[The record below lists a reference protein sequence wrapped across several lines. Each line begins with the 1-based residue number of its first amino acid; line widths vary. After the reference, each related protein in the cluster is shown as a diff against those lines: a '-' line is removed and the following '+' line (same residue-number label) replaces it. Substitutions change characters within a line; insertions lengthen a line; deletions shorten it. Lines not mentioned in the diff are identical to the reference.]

1 MLRAIQLSTQHVPL
15 SKLSGWNVVM
25 PTIKHSSM
33 LFSTLTTS
41 LLIFNNGLLA
51 ADGEYAESIQASDE
65 TVDTISVTASR
76 IARGTKE
83 VPAAISVIDAKRI
96 DAEQMQNIKD
106 AIRGTPGVLIESKSG
121 GYDSRL
127 IIRGAGQKANY
138 GVREIM
144 VIRDGVPMTDPD
156 SFSRFDFIDT
166 QDIERIE
173 ITKGP
178 GSLYGSGSS
187 GGTIQ
192 IISKS
197 VFDVDGNRVKLGI
210 GNEGQ
215 ENLHFRY
222 SQDINDSNSV
232 LLTGS
237 HRASDNSW
245 RDWNRFDTQ
254 QLSLKHGLMLD
265 SGATLETELSYSQAD
280 LQLPAK
286 LTDSEFQTYRNS
298 GEQHNT
304 SSQWQNSGR
313 YSTIWF
319 FNSRYEQEFGNLT
332 FKPRFYFNRWD
343 HFHPVTGAI
352 NDNPGT
358 NVFGTDLEF
367 AYNHNL
373 MGESTLVGGVTA
385 RLDKTENSKK
395 YQYADVDTVWV
406 DPDGPFG
413 PSGFVNQIVRTNSDR
428 KGALLSTEDASNS
441 LFGLFL
447 QETVRPTDRLTI
459 DAGFRYDRMNFDID
473 QTEYGEYS
481 WSTGSYDMFGAPVFT
496 NTDTSFDLFSPK
508 LGATYALN
516 NIYSVYG
523 MVAQSGQVPSESE
536 IQSNPNLDAATARN
550 IEVGLK
556 ARAKEWNLDLSF
568 YRTTV
573 TDEIVSVLQGGTTE
587 FQNAGETLK
596 NGFELSGNLALGKHL
611 WLGVSYAYSDYQFE
625 DFKEV
630 VGYGSSKTVVDRSG
644 NQTPFVP
651 RHQYSLS
658 LDYNHPSGFMAR
670 IQADT
675 WGEYYMDNANTEKY
689 DGYSFLTSLM
699 LGYETGPHKVSLN
712 VDNLFDKRYA
722 TEVTKDT
729 QGDKSYSAGSPR
741 TAMLNYTY
749 SF

>member
-1 MLRAIQLSTQHVPL
+1 MCINKNYSVIKAALTASLMVSAI
-15 SKLSGWNVVM
+15 N
-25 PTIKHSSM
+25 SS
-33 LFSTLTTS
+33 
-41 LLIFNNGLLA
+41 A
-51 ADGEYAESIQASDE
+51 ADAESVKSNDE
-65 TVDTISVTASR
+65 GGDSLDTISVTASR

-83 VPAAISVIDAKRI
+83 VPAAISVIDSKRI
-96 DAEQMQNIKD
+96 DAEQMNNIKD
-106 AIRGTPGVLIESKSG
+106 AIKGTPGVLIESKNG

-197 VFDVDGNRVKLGI
+197 VFDVDGNRVKLGV
-210 GNEGQ
+210 GEDGQ
-215 ENLHFRY
+215 QNLHFRY
-222 SQDINDSNSV
+222 SQELNDSNSI

-237 HRASDNSW
+237 HRAADNSW
-245 RDWNRFDTQ
+245 RDWNEFDTQ

-280 LQLPAK
+280 LQLPGS
-286 LTDSEFQTYRNS
+286 LTESEFETYRS
-298 GEQHNT
+298 TGEQHNT
-304 SSQWQNSGR
+304 SSQWQHSGR

-319 FNSRYEQEFGNLT
+319 FNTRYEQEFGDLT
-332 FKPRFYFNRWD
+332 FKPRFYFNSWD
-343 HFHPVTGAI
+343 HYHPVTGAI

-367 AYNHNL
+367 AYKHNL
-373 MGESTLVGGVTA
+373 LGASTLVGGVTA
-385 RLDKTENSKK
+385 RLDRTDEAKK
-395 YQYADVDTVWV
+395 YRYADISTIVY
-406 DPDGPFG
+406 DPPGP
-413 PSGFVNQIVRTNSDR
+413 PPPVNQIVQTLSDR
-428 KGALLSTEDASNS
+428 KGSLLSQEEAANT

-447 QETVRPTDRLTI
+447 QETIRPTDKLTI
-459 DAGFRYDRMNFDID
+459 DAGFRFDRMNFDI
-473 QTEYGEYS
+473 TEVAYGEYNWGTKS
-481 WSTGSYDMFGAPVFT
+481 YTTFGSPVT
-496 NTDTSFDLFSPK
+496 TKTDTTFDLYSPK

-516 NIYSVYG
+516 NTYSIYG
-523 MVAQSGQVPSESE
+523 MVAQSGQVPSEAE
-536 IQSNPNLDAATARN
+536 IQDNASLDAAIATN
-550 IEVGLK
+550 VEIGLK
-556 ARAKEWNLDLSF
+556 ARAKEWSFDLSL

-573 TDEIVSVLQGGTTE
+573 TDEIVSVLQSGNQSE

-596 NGFELSGNLALGKHL
+596 KGFEVSSRVALGKYFT
-611 WLGVSYAYSDYQFE
+611 LGANYAYSDYKYQ
-625 DFKEV
+625 DFQELV
-630 VGYGSSKTVVDRSG
+630 RTGATLNAVDRSG

-651 RHQYSLS
+651 NHQYSLS
-658 LDYNHPSGFMAR
+658 LDYEHPSGFMAR

-675 WGEYYMDNANTEKY
+675 WGSYYMDSANTEKY
-689 DGYSFLTSLM
+689 DGYDFLTSLM
-699 LGYETGPHKVSLN
+699 LGYASGPHKVSLN

-722 TEVTKDT
+722 TEVKKDT
-729 QGDKSYSAGSPR
+729 SGTKSYSAGSPR
-741 TAMLNYTY
+741 SAMLNYTY

>member
-1 MLRAIQLSTQHVPL
+1 MNINKKSSVIKASITASLMV
-15 SKLSGWNVVM
+15 SGA
-25 PTIKHSSM
+25 HS
-33 LFSTLTTS
+33 F
-41 LLIFNNGLLA
+41 A
-51 ADGEYAESIQASDE
+51 ADTESDKGNDS
-65 TVDTISVTASR
+65 VDTISVTASR
-76 IARGTKE
+76 IARGTKD
-83 VPAAISVIDAKRI
+83 VPAAINVIDSKRI
-96 DAEQMQNIKD
+96 DAEQMNNIKD
-106 AIRGTPGVLIESKSG
+106 AIRGTPGVLIESKNG

-197 VFDVDGNRVKLGI
+197 VFDVDGNRVKVGV
-210 GNEGQ
+210 GEDGK

-222 SQDINDSNSV
+222 SQELNDSNSI

-237 HRASDNSW
+237 HRAADNSW
-245 RDWNRFDTQ
+245 RDWNNFDTQ

-280 LQLPAK
+280 MQLPSS
-286 LTDSEFQTYRNS
+286 LTESEFETYRS
-298 GEQHNT
+298 TGEQRNT
-304 SSQWQNSGR
+304 SSQWQHSGR

-319 FNSRYEQEFGNLT
+319 FNSRYEQEFGDLT
-332 FKPRFYFNRWD
+332 FKPRFYFNSWD
-343 HFHPVTGAI
+343 HYHPVTGAI

-367 AYNHNL
+367 AYKHNL
-373 MGESTLVGGVTA
+373 LGASTLVGGVTA
-385 RLDKTENSKK
+385 RLDKTDEAKK
-395 YQYADVDTVWV
+395 YRYADISTVV
-406 DPDGPFG
+406 YDPPGP
-413 PSGFVNQIVRTNSDR
+413 PPPVNQIVRTLSDR
-428 KGALLSTEDASNS
+428 SGSLLSQENAANT

-447 QETVRPTDRLTI
+447 QETVRPTDKLTI
-459 DAGFRYDRMNFDID
+459 DAGFRFDRMNFDI
-473 QTEYGEYS
+473 EEIAYGEYN
-481 WSTGSYDMFGAPVFT
+481 WGTKSYTTFGAPVT
-496 NTDTSFDLFSPK
+496 TKTDTTFDLFSPK
-508 LGATYALN
+508 LGATYALSN
-516 NIYSVYG
+516 TYSVYG
-523 MVAQSGQVPSESE
+523 MVAQSGQVPSEAE
-536 IQSNPNLDAATARN
+536 IQSNASLEAALATN
-550 IEVGLK
+550 VEIGLK
-556 ARAKEWNLDLSF
+556 ARAREWSVDLSL

-573 TDEIVSVLQGGTTE
+573 TDEIVSVLQSGNQSE

-596 NGFELSGNLALGKHL
+596 KGFELSSRVALGRYF
-611 WLGVSYAYSDYQFE
+611 WLGANYAYSDYKYVDYQE
-625 DFKEV
+625 LV
-630 VGYGSSKTVVDRSG
+630 RTGATLNSVDRSG

-651 RHQYSLS
+651 NHQYSLS
-658 LDYNHPSGFMAR
+658 LDYDHPSGFKAR

-675 WGEYYMDNANTEKY
+675 WGSYYMDSANTERY
-689 DGYSFLTSLM
+689 DGYDFLTSLM
-699 LGYETGPHKVSLN
+699 LGYESGPHKVSLN

-722 TEVTKDT
+722 TEVKKDT
-729 QGDKSYSAGSPR
+729 SGVKTYSAGSPR
-741 TAMLNYTY
+741 SAMLNYTY

>member
-1 MLRAIQLSTQHVPL
+1 MASNKFSSTWLSTVTFGL
-15 SKLSGWNVVM
+15 V
-25 PTIKHSSM
+25 
-33 LFSTLTTS
+33 LFSNALT
-41 LLIFNNGLLA
+41 A
-51 ADGEYAESIQASDE
+51 ADPSSEQGETVSDDA
-65 TVDTISVTASR
+65 VDTISVTASR

-83 VPAAISVIDAKRI
+83 VPAAINVIDSKRI

-106 AIRGTPGVLIESKSG
+106 AIRGTPGVLIESKNG

-144 VIRDGVPMTDPD
+144 VLRDGVPMTDPD

-210 GNEGQ
+210 GEDGRQ
-215 ENLHFRY
+215 NLHFRY
-222 SQDINDSNSV
+222 SQELDDSNSV

-237 HRASDNSW
+237 HRAAENTW
-245 RDWNRFDTQ
+245 RDWNEFDTQ

-280 LQLPAK
+280 LQLPGS
-286 LTDSEFQTYRNS
+286 LTESEFATYRS
-298 GEQHNT
+298 TGEQHNT
-304 SSQWQNSGR
+304 SSQWQHSGR

-319 FNSRYEQEFGNLT
+319 FNTRYEQEFGDLL
-332 FKPRFYFNRWD
+332 FKPRFYFNSWD
-343 HFHPVTGAI
+343 HYHPVTGAI

-358 NVFGTDLEF
+358 NVFGTDLEL
-367 AYNHNL
+367 AYNHRL
-373 MGESTLVGGVTA
+373 LGESTLVGGVTA
-385 RLDKTENSKK
+385 RLDKTDGAKK
-395 YQYADVDTVWV
+395 YQYADVSTVVYDPPGPAPAV
-406 DPDGPFG
+406 D
-413 PSGFVNQIVRTNSDR
+413 QIVRTLSDR
-428 KGALLSTEDASNS
+428 KGALLSTEDAANT

-459 DAGFRYDRMNFDID
+459 DAGFRFDRMNFDI
-473 QTEYGEYS
+473 EEIAYGEYN
-481 WSTGSYDMFGAPVFT
+481 WSTKSYTTFGAPVT
-496 NTDTSFDLFSPK
+496 TKTDTTFDLFSPK

-516 NIYSVYG
+516 KTYSVYG

-536 IQSNPNLDAATARN
+536 IQSNANLDAATARN
-550 IEVGLK
+550 VEVGLK
-556 ARAKEWNLDLSF
+556 ARAKDWNLDLSL

-573 TDEIVSVLQGGTTE
+573 TDEIVSVLQGGVTE

-596 NGFELSGNLALGKHL
+596 KGFELSGGVALGRHF
-611 WLGVSYAYSDYQFE
+611 WLGVNYAYSDYRFE
-625 DFKEV
+625 DFNEI
-630 VGYGSSKTVVDRSG
+630 VGFGPFKTSVDRSG

-651 RHQYSLS
+651 NHQYSLS
-658 LDYNHPSGFMAR
+658 LDYDHPSGFKAR

-675 WGEYYMDNANTEKY
+675 WGSYYMDNANTEKY
-689 DGYSFLTSLM
+689 GGYDFVTSLM

-722 TEVTKDT
+722 TEVKKDT
-729 QGDKSYSAGSPR
+729 SGNKTYSAASPR
-741 TAMLNYTY
+741 AAMLNYTY

>member
-1 MLRAIQLSTQHVPL
+1 MHLNKYNSVF
-15 SKLSGWNVVM
+15 K
-25 PTIKHSSM
+25 
-33 LFSTLTTS
+33 STLASSFIIFSHS
-41 LLIFNNGLLA
+41 LFA
-51 ADGEYAESIQASDE
+51 ADTQSGDADPVSDE
-65 TVDTISVTASR
+65 AIDTISVTASR

-83 VPAAISVIDAKRI
+83 VPAAINVIDSKRI

-106 AIRGTPGVLIESKSG
+106 AIRGTPGVLIESKNG

-210 GNEGQ
+210 GEDGQ

-222 SQDINDSNSV
+222 SQELNDSNSV

-245 RDWNRFDTQ
+245 RDWNNFDTQ

-280 LQLPAK
+280 LQLPGS
-286 LTDSEFQTYRNS
+286 LTEAEFETYRNT

-304 SSQWQNSGR
+304 SSQWQHSGR

-319 FNSRYEQEFGNLT
+319 FNTRYEQEFGDLV
-332 FKPRFYFNRWD
+332 FKPRFYFNSWD
-343 HFHPVTGAI
+343 HYHPVTGAI

-367 AYNHNL
+367 AYSHNL
-373 MGESTLVGGVTA
+373 LGDSTLVGGVTA
-385 RLDKTENSKK
+385 RLDKTDGSKK
-395 YQYADVDTVWV
+395 YEYADVDTVFV

-413 PSGFVNQIVRTNSDR
+413 PSGFVNQIVRTLSDR
-428 KGALLSTEDASNS
+428 KGALLSTEDSANT

-459 DAGFRYDRMNFDID
+459 DAGFRFDRMNFDI
-473 QTEYGEYS
+473 EEIAYGEYD
-481 WSTGSYDMFGAPVFT
+481 WSTKSYATFGAPVT
-496 NTDTSFDLFSPK
+496 TKTDTTFDLFSPK

-516 NIYSVYG
+516 KTYSVYG

-536 IQSNPNLDAATARN
+536 IQSNSNLDAATARN
-550 IEVGLK
+550 VEVGMK
-556 ARAKEWNLDLSF
+556 ARAKDWNLDLSL

-573 TDEIVSVLQGGTTE
+573 TDEIVSVLQGGITE

-596 NGFELSGNLALGKHL
+596 KGFELSGNVALGQHF
-611 WLGVSYAYSDYQFE
+611 WLGVNYAYSDYRFQ
-625 DFKEV
+625 DFKEI
-630 VGYGSSKTVVDRSG
+630 VGWGAAKTEIDRSG
-644 NQTPFVP
+644 NQT
-651 RHQYSLS
+651 
-658 LDYNHPSGFMAR
+658 
-670 IQADT
+670 
-675 WGEYYMDNANTEKY
+675 
-689 DGYSFLTSLM
+689 
-699 LGYETGPHKVSLN
+699 
-712 VDNLFDKRYA
+712 
-722 TEVTKDT
+722 
-729 QGDKSYSAGSPR
+729 
-741 TAMLNYTY
+741 
-749 SF
+749 

>member
-1 MLRAIQLSTQHVPL
+1 MHISKNFSAINAALALSLMV
-15 SKLSGWNVVM
+15 SGVN
-25 PTIKHSSM
+25 S
-33 LFSTLTTS
+33 
-41 LLIFNNGLLA
+41 NA
-51 ADGEYAESIQASDE
+51 ADAESKGGSDE
-65 TVDTISVTASR
+65 GIDPIDTISVTASR

-83 VPAAISVIDAKRI
+83 VPAAISVIDSKRI
-96 DAEQMQNIKD
+96 DAEQMNNIKD
-106 AIRGTPGVLIESKSG
+106 AIRGTPGVLIESKNG

-197 VFDVDGNRVKLGI
+197 VFDVDGNRVKVGI
-210 GNEGQ
+210 GEDGQ

-222 SQDINDSNSV
+222 SQELNNSNSI

-237 HRASDNSW
+237 HRAADNSW
-245 RDWNRFDTQ
+245 RDWNNFDTQ

-280 LQLPAK
+280 MQLPGS
-286 LTDSEFQTYRNS
+286 LTESEFETYRS
-298 GEQHNT
+298 TGEQRNT
-304 SSQWQNSGR
+304 SSQWQHSGR

-319 FNSRYEQEFGNLT
+319 FNSRYEQEFGDLT
-332 FKPRFYFNRWD
+332 FKPRFYFNSWD
-343 HFHPVTGAI
+343 HYHPVTGAI

-367 AYNHNL
+367 AYKHNL
-373 MGESTLVGGVTA
+373 LGASTLVGGVTA
-385 RLDKTENSKK
+385 RLDKTDEAKK
-395 YQYADVDTVWV
+395 YRYADISTIVY
-406 DPDGPFG
+406 DPPGP
-413 PSGFVNQIVRTNSDR
+413 PPPVNQIVQTLSDR
-428 KGALLSTEDASNS
+428 KGSLLSQEEAANT

-447 QETVRPTDRLTI
+447 QETVRPTDKLTI
-459 DAGFRYDRMNFDID
+459 DAGFRFDRMNFDI
-473 QTEYGEYS
+473 TEVEYGEYS
-481 WSTGSYDMFGAPVFT
+481 WSTKSYTTFGSPIT
-496 NTDTSFDLFSPK
+496 TKTDTTFDLFSPK

-516 NIYSVYG
+516 NTYSIYG
-523 MVAQSGQVPSESE
+523 MVAQSGQVPSEAE
-536 IQSNPNLDAATARN
+536 IQSNASLDAAIATN
-550 IEVGLK
+550 VEIGLK
-556 ARAKEWNLDLSF
+556 ARAKEWSVDLSL

-573 TDEIVSVLQGGTTE
+573 TDEIVSVLQSGNQSE

-596 NGFELSGNLALGKHL
+596 KGFEFSSRVALGKHF
-611 WLGVSYAYSDYQFE
+611 WLGANYAYSDYKYQDYQE
-625 DFKEV
+625 LV
-630 VGYGSSKTVVDRSG
+630 RTGPTLNAVDRSG

-651 RHQYSLS
+651 NHQYSLS
-658 LDYNHPSGFMAR
+658 LDYEHPSGFVAR

-675 WGEYYMDNANTEKY
+675 WGSYYMDSANTEKY
-689 DGYSFLTSLM
+689 DGYDFLTSLM
-699 LGYETGPHKVSLN
+699 LGYASGPHKVSLN

-722 TEVTKDT
+722 TEVKKDT
-729 QGDKSYSAGSPR
+729 SGTKSYSAGSPR
-741 TAMLNYTY
+741 SAMLNYTY

>member
-1 MLRAIQLSTQHVPL
+1 MHLNKYNSIF
-15 SKLSGWNVVM
+15 K
-25 PTIKHSSM
+25 SS
-33 LFSTLTTS
+33 LTSS
-41 LLIFNNGLLA
+41 LLIFSNSLFA
-51 ADGEYAESIQASDE
+51 ADSQSGDADPVSDE
-65 TVDTISVTASR
+65 AIDTISVTASR

-83 VPAAISVIDAKRI
+83 VPAAINVIDSKRI

-106 AIRGTPGVLIESKSG
+106 AIRGTPGVLIESKNG

-210 GNEGQ
+210 GEDGQ

-222 SQDINDSNSV
+222 SKELNDSNSV

-237 HRASDNSW
+237 HRAADNNW
-245 RDWNRFDTQ
+245 RDWNNFDTQ

-280 LQLPAK
+280 LQLPGS
-286 LTDSEFQTYRNS
+286 LTEAEFETYRNT

-304 SSQWQNSGR
+304 SSQWQHSGR

-319 FNSRYEQEFGNLT
+319 FNTRYEQEFGDLV
-332 FKPRFYFNRWD
+332 FKPRFYFNSWD
-343 HFHPVTGAI
+343 HYHPVTGAI

-367 AYNHNL
+367 AYSHNL
-373 MGESTLVGGVTA
+373 LGDSTLVGGVTA
-385 RLDKTENSKK
+385 RLDKTDGSKK
-395 YQYADVDTVWV
+395 YQYADVDTVFV

-413 PSGFVNQIVRTNSDR
+413 PSPFVNQIVRTLSDR
-428 KGALLSTEDASNS
+428 KGALLSTEDSANT

-459 DAGFRYDRMNFDID
+459 DAGFRFDRMNFDI
-473 QTEYGEYS
+473 EEIAYGEYD
-481 WSTGSYDMFGAPVFT
+481 WGTKSYDTFGAPVT
-496 NTDTSFDLFSPK
+496 TKTDTSFDLFSPK

-516 NIYSVYG
+516 KTYSVYG

-536 IQSNPNLDAATARN
+536 IQSNSNLDAATATN
-550 IEVGLK
+550 VEIGLK
-556 ARAKEWNLDLSF
+556 ARAKDWNLDLSL

-573 TDEIVSVLQGGTTE
+573 TDEIVSVLQPGNQSE

-596 NGFELSGNLALGKHL
+596 KGFELSGNVALGRHF
-611 WLGVSYAYSDYQFE
+611 WLGANYAYSDYRYQ
-625 DFKEV
+625 DFNELV
-630 VGYGSSKTVVDRSG
+630 RIMGVLTPFDRSG

-651 RHQYSLS
+651 NHQYSLS
-658 LDYNHPSGFMAR
+658 LDYDHPSGFKAR

-675 WGEYYMDNANTEKY
+675 WGSYYMDNANTEKY
-689 DGYSFLTSLM
+689 DGYDFLTSLM
-699 LGYETGPHKVSLN
+699 LGYEAGPHKVSLN
-712 VDNLFDKRYA
+712 VDNLFDKRFA
-722 TEVTKDT
+722 TEVKKDT
-729 QGDKSYSAGSPR
+729 SGTKTYSAGSPR

>member
-1 MLRAIQLSTQHVPL
+1 MCINKNYSVIKAALTASLMVSAI
-15 SKLSGWNVVM
+15 N
-25 PTIKHSSM
+25 SS
-33 LFSTLTTS
+33 
-41 LLIFNNGLLA
+41 A
-51 ADGEYAESIQASDE
+51 ADAESVKSNDE
-65 TVDTISVTASR
+65 GGDSLDTISVTASR

-83 VPAAISVIDAKRI
+83 VPAAISVIDSKRI
-96 DAEQMQNIKD
+96 DAEQMNNIKD
-106 AIRGTPGVLIESKSG
+106 AIKGTPGVLIESKNG

-197 VFDVDGNRVKLGI
+197 VFDVDGNRVKLGV
-210 GNEGQ
+210 GEDGQ
-215 ENLHFRY
+215 QNLHFRY
-222 SQDINDSNSV
+222 SQELNDSNSI

-237 HRASDNSW
+237 HRAADNSW
-245 RDWNRFDTQ
+245 RDWNEFDTQ

-280 LQLPAK
+280 LQLPGS
-286 LTDSEFQTYRNS
+286 LTESEFETYRS
-298 GEQHNT
+298 TGEQHNT
-304 SSQWQNSGR
+304 SSQWQHSGR

-319 FNSRYEQEFGNLT
+319 FNTRYEQEFGDLT
-332 FKPRFYFNRWD
+332 FKPRFYFNSWD
-343 HFHPVTGAI
+343 HYHPVTGAI

-367 AYNHNL
+367 AYKHNL
-373 MGESTLVGGVTA
+373 LGASTLVGGVTA
-385 RLDKTENSKK
+385 RLDKTDEAKK
-395 YQYADVDTVWV
+395 YRYADISTIVY
-406 DPDGPFG
+406 DPPGP
-413 PSGFVNQIVRTNSDR
+413 PPPVNQIVQTLSDR
-428 KGALLSTEDASNS
+428 KGSLLSQEEAANT

-447 QETVRPTDRLTI
+447 QETIRPTDKLTI
-459 DAGFRYDRMNFDID
+459 DAGFRFDRMNFDI
-473 QTEYGEYS
+473 TEVAYGEYNWGTKS
-481 WSTGSYDMFGAPVFT
+481 YTTFGSPVT
-496 NTDTSFDLFSPK
+496 TKTDTTFDLYSPK

-516 NIYSVYG
+516 NTYSIYG
-523 MVAQSGQVPSESE
+523 MVAQSGQVPSEAE
-536 IQSNPNLDAATARN
+536 IQDNASLDAAIATN
-550 IEVGLK
+550 VEIGLK
-556 ARAKEWNLDLSF
+556 ARAKEWSFDLSL

-573 TDEIVSVLQGGTTE
+573 TDEIVSVLQSGNQSE

-596 NGFELSGNLALGKHL
+596 KGFEVSSRVALGKYFT
-611 WLGVSYAYSDYQFE
+611 LGANYAYSDYKYQ
-625 DFKEV
+625 DFQELV
-630 VGYGSSKTVVDRSG
+630 RTGATLNAVDRSG

-651 RHQYSLS
+651 NHQYSLS
-658 LDYNHPSGFMAR
+658 LDYEHPSGFMAR

-675 WGEYYMDNANTEKY
+675 WGSYYMDSANTEKY
-689 DGYSFLTSLM
+689 DGYDFLTSLM
-699 LGYETGPHKVSLN
+699 LGYASGPHKVSLN

-722 TEVTKDT
+722 TEVKKDT
-729 QGDKSYSAGSPR
+729 SGTKSYSAGSPR
-741 TAMLNYTY
+741 SAMLNYTY

>member
-1 MLRAIQLSTQHVPL
+1 MHLHKYNSVF
-15 SKLSGWNVVM
+15 K
-25 PTIKHSSM
+25 
-33 LFSTLTTS
+33 STLASSFIVFSNS
-41 LLIFNNGLLA
+41 LFA
-51 ADGEYAESIQASDE
+51 ADTQSSDADPVADE
-65 TVDTISVTASR
+65 AIDTISVTASR

-83 VPAAISVIDAKRI
+83 VPASINVIDSRRI

-106 AIRGTPGVLIESKSG
+106 AVRGTPGVLIESKNG

-210 GNEGQ
+210 GEDGQ

-222 SQDINDSNSV
+222 SQELNDSNSV

-237 HRASDNSW
+237 HRAADNSW
-245 RDWNRFDTQ
+245 RDWNNFDTQ

-280 LQLPAK
+280 LQLPGS
-286 LTDSEFQTYRNS
+286 LTESEFETYRS
-298 GEQHNT
+298 TGEQHTT

-319 FNSRYEQEFGNLT
+319 FNTRYEQEFGDLV
-332 FKPRFYFNRWD
+332 FKPRFYFNNWD
-343 HFHPVTGAI
+343 HYHPVTGAI

-367 AYNHNL
+367 AYSHNL
-373 MGESTLVGGVTA
+373 LGESTLVGGVTA
-385 RLDKTENSKK
+385 RMDKTDGSKK
-395 YQYADVDTVWV
+395 YQYADVETVLV

-413 PSGFVNQIVRTNSDR
+413 PSPSVNQIVRTLSDR
-428 KGALLSTEDASNS
+428 RGALLSTEDAANT

-447 QETVRPTDRLTI
+447 QETVRPIDRLTI
-459 DAGFRYDRMNFDID
+459 DAGFRFDRMNFDID
-473 QTEYGEYS
+473 QLEYGEYS
-481 WSTGSYDMFGAPVFT
+481 WSTGSYNMFGTPVAT
-496 NTDTSFDLFSPK
+496 KTDTTFDLFSPK
-508 LGATYALN
+508 LGTTYALN
-516 NIYSVYG
+516 NTYSIYG

-536 IQSNPNLDAATARN
+536 IKSNPSLDAATARN
-550 IEVGLK
+550 VEVGLK
-556 ARAKEWNLDLSF
+556 ARAKDWNLDLSL

-573 TDEIVSVLQGGTTE
+573 TDEIVSVLQSSGETE

-596 NGFELSGNLALGKHL
+596 KGFELSGNLALGRHF
-611 WLGVSYAYSDYQFE
+611 WLGVNYAYSDYKFE
-625 DFKEV
+625 DFKEI
-630 VGYGSSKTVVDRSG
+630 VGYGPFKRIVDRSG

-651 RHQYSLS
+651 NHQYSLS
-658 LDYNHPSGFMAR
+658 LDYDHPSGFRGR

-675 WGEYYMDNANTEKY
+675 WGSYYMDNANTEKY
-689 DGYSFLTSLM
+689 DGYDFLTSLM

-712 VDNLFDKRYA
+712 VDNLFDKRFA
-722 TEVTKDT
+722 TEVKKDT
-729 QGDKSYSAGSPR
+729 SGDKTYSAGSPR
-741 TAMLNYTY
+741 TAMLNYSY